1 MSDSG
6 RPPGIRRLLRLRNTA
21 RSIRGDVDD
30 EIRFHIESRVDDLVA
45 AGADEPAARRQAERE
60 FGDRTGSAREL
71 VAVDQ
76 RRLGREHRGEILS
89 SVIQD
94 LKYAWRG
101 LARRPAATAVTLFA
115 LTVGIGANAVMFGV
129 VDQLM
134 LRPPAGV
141 AAPDRLRRVYYTDTF
156 DGKATASPVT
166 TYRTITALRRVPS
179 FSGVAAFGYP
189 DEMTLGHGA
198 DAASVKVQLVS
209 GNFFRLL
216 GVSLEHGRAFSD
228 EEDDPA
234 HGAAVAVVSD
244 GLWRSALGSSR
255 DAIGRRIELAGHLYT
270 VIGVAPAGFSG
281 IDRQRIEAWIPIA
294 SVAAAMFGQ
303 DWYTTSHSFWV
314 QAIAKLRDSAS
325 VGVAAAQT
333 AAAYHADRA
342 AWGPDYANDTSVS
355 AVLGPL
361 IATRSPNGVSPEAK
375 VSLWLMGVS
384 LIVLLI
390 ACANVANLLVARTV
404 DRRREIAVRLALGVN
419 RGRLVRQL
427 LAESTLLAALAGAL
441 ALLFAQ
447 FGARLVERVLL
458 PGIVWTGAVLD
469 ARVFAF
475 TLAAMIG
482 CVVLCGLAPAI
493 HGSRQDVSDALKSSS
508 RQISGGRGFGR
519 TVLLVTQAALS
530 VLLLVGAGLFVKSL
544 HNVANRDVG
553 ITLDRVL
560 LVGMNLYGT
569 SFSPVVRRELY
580 GAALE
585 RLRAVPN
592 VERAAAI
599 SSTVPLRAAGSV
611 SIHVPGLEHA
621 PAIAGGGPYLGVVPS
636 DFFATVGARIVAGRG
651 FTPSEDRVPSRV
663 AIVNQLVAN
672 AYWPG
677 RNPVGTCVRVGGDST
692 CTTIVGVAQNVML
705 FSVVNDDR
713 AMLYVPPTHPTLSDA
728 RSAPSAILVRTSG
741 NPDAVAPVI
750 RHELQSLTPNMPY
763 VSAES
768 YANLVSPQ
776 LRSWRLGATMF
787 TLFGAMALVIAAIG
801 LYSVLAYWVSQR
813 QQEIGVRMA
822 LGARRADIVRLVGL
836 QASRAVAAGL
846 ALGVLAAVLASR
858 WVAAMLFDTS
868 PRDPSVYVLAAVVLG
883 GAALVAC
890 VVPARR
896 SAAVD
901 PAIALRAD

>member
-1 MSDSG
+1 MKEPT
-6 RPPGIRRLLRLRNTA
+6 RPPGIRRLFRLRGTA

-30 EIRFHIESRVDDLVA
+30 EIRFHVESRVDDLVA
-45 AGADEPAARRQAERE
+45 SGVDERAAREQAERE
-60 FGDRTGSAREL
+60 FGDRGVSAREL
-71 VAVDQ
+71 IAVDR
-76 RRLGREHRGEILS
+76 RRLGRERRGEMLS

-141 AAPDRLRRVYYTDTF
+141 AAPGRLQRVYYNDMS
-156 DGKATASPVT
+156 DGKAVASPVT
-166 TYRTITALRRVPS
+166 TYRTITALRRVAS

-189 DEMTLGHGA
+189 DAMTLGHGA

-216 GVSLEHGRAFSD
+216 GVVLEHGRGFSD
-228 EEDDPA
+228 DEDDPA
-234 HGAAVAVVSD
+234 HGASVAVVSD
-244 GLWRSALGSSR
+244 GLWRSAFGSSP
-255 DAIGRRIELAGHLYT
+255 DAIGRRIELSGHLYT

-281 IDRQRIEAWIPIA
+281 IDRQRIDAWIPIA
-294 SVAAAMFGQ
+294 SVAADMFGS
-303 DWYTTSHSFWV
+303 DWYTSSHSFWV
-314 QAIAKLRDSAS
+314 QAISQLRTTALTD
-325 VGVAAAQT
+325 VAAAQV
-333 AAAYHADRA
+333 AAAYRADRA
-342 AWGPDYANDTSVS
+342 AWGPDYASDTSVT

-419 RGRLVRQL
+419 RARLARQL
-427 LAESTLLAALAGAL
+427 LAESALLAALAGVV

-447 FGARLVERVLL
+447 FGARIVERVLL
-458 PGIVWTGAVLD
+458 PGIVWSGGVLD
-469 ARVFAF
+469 GRVLGF
-475 TLAAMIG
+475 TLSAMVA

-493 HGSRQDVSDALKSSS
+493 HGSRQDVSDALKGSS
-508 RQISGGRGFGR
+508 RQIAGGRRIGR
-519 TVLLVTQAALS
+519 TLLLVTQAALS

-560 LVGMNLYGT
+560 LVGLNTYGT
-569 SFSPVVRRELY
+569 SVTPVVRRELY

-592 VERAAAI
+592 VEHAVGVSA
-599 SSTVPLRAAGSV
+599 TVPLRAAASV
-611 SIHVPGLEHA
+611 SIHLPGLEH
-621 PAIAGGGPYLGVVPS
+621 PPTIAGGGPYLGVVPS
-636 DFFATVGARIVAGRG
+636 EFFATVGARIVAGRG

-663 AIVNQLVAN
+663 AIVNQLVAH

-677 RNPVGTCVRVGGDST
+677 RNPVGTCVRLGGDST

-705 FSVVNDDR
+705 LSVVNDDR
-713 AMLYVPPTHPTLSDA
+713 AVVYVPPTHPLLSDA
-728 RSAPSAILVRTSG
+728 RSAPSALLVRTSADA
-741 NPDAVAPVI
+741 DAVAPII

-768 YANLVSPQ
+768 FADLVSPQ

-813 QQEIGVRMA
+813 QHEIGVRMA
-822 LGARRADIVRLVGL
+822 LGARRADIVRLVGVE
-836 QASRAVAAGL
+836 ASRAVAAGL
-846 ALGVLAAVLASR
+846 ALGVLVAVLASR

-868 PRDPSVYVLAAVVLG
+868 PRDPSVYLLAAVVLG
-883 GAALVAC
+883 TAALVAC

-901 PAIALRAD
+901 PVIALRAD